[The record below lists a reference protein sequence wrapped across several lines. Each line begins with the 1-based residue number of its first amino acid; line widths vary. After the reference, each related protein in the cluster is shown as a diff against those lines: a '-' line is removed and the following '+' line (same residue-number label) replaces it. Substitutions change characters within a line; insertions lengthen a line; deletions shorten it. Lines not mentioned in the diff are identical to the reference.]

1 MLLIRSFL
9 VQSRHILPSITIWC
23 HFLLTVHLLISF
35 FSRMKVSVSRFLGF
49 QIEIF
54 CIEHIWCMEY
64 FKSLRY
70 QELPCLSDLGEKE
83 KETNF

>member
-1 MLLIRSFL
+1 
-9 VQSRHILPSITIWC
+9 
-23 HFLLTVHLLISF
+23 
-35 FSRMKVSVSRFLGF
+35 MKVSVSRFLGF